1 MVSQPEV
8 DMAIDFKKYCINN
21 TLATKVAIPTVTD
34 EVPEMYKPT
43 MERVLTD
50 LSGRVSL
57 FDHTSVPYIQDTI
70 DRVTNM
76 DNALKPTNGDIPDA
90 LIETV
95 STRLYGKSF
104 NDIAVDEQSI
114 IFIISLYICVAK
126 NSKLD

>member
-1 MVSQPEV
+1 MVSLEV
-8 DMAIDFKKYCINN
+8 DMAINFRKYCINN
-21 TLATKVAIPTVTD
+21 TRSAKVTIPSVTN

-50 LSGRVSL
+50 LSGRVAL
-57 FDHTSVPYIQDTI
+57 FDRTPVPYIQDTI
-70 DRVTNM
+70 DRIVDM
-76 DNALKPTNGDIPDA
+76 EKALSPTKGDIPDS
-90 LIETV
+90 LIETI

-104 NDIAVDEQSI
+104 NNINADEQSI

>member
-1 MVSQPEV
+1 
-8 DMAIDFKKYCINN
+8 MAINFRKYCINN
-21 TLATKVAIPTVTD
+21 TRSAKVTIPSVTN

-50 LSGRVSL
+50 LSGRVAL
-57 FDHTSVPYIQDTI
+57 FDRTPVPYIQDTI
-70 DRVTNM
+70 DRIVDM
-76 DNALKPTNGDIPDA
+76 EKALSPTKGDIPDS
-90 LIETV
+90 LIETI

-104 NDIAVDEQSI
+104 NNINADEQSI